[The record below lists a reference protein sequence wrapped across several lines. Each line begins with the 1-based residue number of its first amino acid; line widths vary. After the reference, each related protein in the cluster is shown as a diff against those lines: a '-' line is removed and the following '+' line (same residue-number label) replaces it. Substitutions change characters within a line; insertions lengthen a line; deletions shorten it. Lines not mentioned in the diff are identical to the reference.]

1 MITKKPSKNCFSEAP
16 ASASVLAKVL
26 AKVIDT
32 KIIKTSLVPLIGTNS
47 KLCAMSNINCRIND
61 VVHND

>member
-16 ASASVLAKVL
+16 SVLAKVL

-32 KIIKTSLVPLIGTNS
+32 KIIKISLVPLIGTNS